1 MKKRRLLAA
10 LLAGAMALSLTA
22 CGNTQD
28 EPVSAGEDTAA
39 ENTAGGQSYTIDI
52 RIVMQHV
59 ALDNATQGFQDK
71 LTELMEADGNTVTF
85 DLQNASGDSVNC
97 STIING
103 FISAGDDI

>member
-52 RIVMQHV
+52 RI
-59 ALDNATQGFQDK
+59 G
-71 LTELMEADGNTVTF
+71 
-85 DLQNASGDSVNC
+85 
-97 STIING
+97 STWRSTMRPRA
-103 FISAGDDI
+103 FRTS